1 LSKKT
6 TKGRERQWHYRQ
18 VRNIVVPIQTVVV
31 KSKSLRELP
40 LAKEEIKH
48 PDAVVVRKCKNGN
61 EV

>member
-1 LSKKT
+1 
-6 TKGRERQWHYRQ
+6 

-40 LAKEEIKH
+40 LAKEEIKC